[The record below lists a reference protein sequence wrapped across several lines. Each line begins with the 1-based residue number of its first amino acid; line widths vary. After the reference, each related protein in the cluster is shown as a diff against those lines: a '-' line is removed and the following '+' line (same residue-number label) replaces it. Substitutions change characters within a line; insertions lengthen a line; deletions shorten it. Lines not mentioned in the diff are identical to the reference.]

1 MREYIFKVN
10 NNDDFLNLANMAVKH
25 YLKEYYQIDSNYMSF
40 PQNIKQEG
48 NEYSCLYNIVGI
60 DKNLLILCKYI
71 TDTNYLTIDTY
82 NQDASHKVDFKRVMK
97 KEYDDLVETEE
108 HNGLTILRDGLDEYR
123 TFRGCNFKL
132 GLDDD

>member
-48 NEYSCLYNIVGI
+48 TDYSCLYNIVST
-60 DKNLLILCKYI
+60 DKNLLLVCKYQH
-71 TDTNYLTIDTY
+71 DTNYLTIDTY

-97 KEYDDLVETEE
+97 KEYDGLVETEE
-108 HNGLTILRDGLDEYR
+108 HNGLTILRDGSNEYR

>member
-10 NNDDFLNLANMAVKH
+10 NTNDFVNLASSSIKH
-25 YLKEYYQIDSNYMSF
+25 YLREYYSIDSNYMSF
-40 PQNIKQEG
+40 PQNVKQED

-60 DKNLLILCKYI
+60 DRNLLILCKYI
-71 TDTNYLTIDTY
+71 TDTNYLTIETY
-82 NQDASHKVDFKRVMK
+82 NQDASHKVSLKRTLK
-97 KEYDDLVETEE
+97 KDYDELVQQEE
-108 HNGLTILRDGLDEYR
+108 KNGLEILRDGSDEYR

>member
-10 NNDDFLNLANMAVKH
+10 NTNDFVNLASSSIKH
-25 YLKEYYQIDSNYMSF
+25 YLREYYSIDSNYMSF
-40 PQNIKQEG
+40 PQNVKQEG

-60 DKNLLILCKYI
+60 DRNLLILCKYI
-71 TDTNYLTIDTY
+71 TDTNYLTIETY
-82 NQDASHKVDFKRVMK
+82 NQDASHKVSLKRTLK
-97 KEYDDLVETEE
+97 KDYDDLVEQEE
-108 HNGLTILRDGLDEYR
+108 KNGLEILRDGSNEYR

>member
-10 NNDDFLNLANMAVKH
+10 NNDDFLNLANAAVKH

-60 DKNLLILCKYI
+60 DRNLLILCKYI
-71 TDTNYLTIDTY
+71 TDTNYLTIETY
-82 NQDASHKVDFKRVMK
+82 NQDASHKVSLKRTLK
-97 KEYDDLVETEE
+97 KDYDDLVEQEE
-108 HNGLTILRDGLDEYR
+108 KNGLEILRDGSNEYR

>member
-10 NNDDFLNLANMAVKH
+10 NNDDFLNLANATVKR

-60 DKNLLILCKYI
+60 DRNLLLVCKYQH
-71 TDTNYLTIDTY
+71 DTNYLTIDTY

-97 KEYDDLVETEE
+97 KEYDDHVETEE
-108 HNGLTILRDGLDEYR
+108 HNGLTILRDCLDEYR

>member
-10 NNDDFLNLANMAVKH
+10 NNDDFLNLANAAVKH

-60 DKNLLILCKYI
+60 DRNLLLVCKYQH
-71 TDTNYLTIDTY
+71 DTNYLTIDTY
-82 NQDASHKVDFKRVMK
+82 NQDVSHKVDLKRVMK
-97 KEYDDLVETEE
+97 KEHDDLVETEE

>member
-10 NNDDFLNLANMAVKH
+10 NNDDFLNLANVAVKR
-25 YLKEYYQIDSNYMSF
+25 YLKEYYQINSNYMSL

-48 NEYSCLYNIVGI
+48 TDYSCLYNIVST
-60 DKNLLILCKYI
+60 DKNLLLVCKYQH
-71 TDTNYLTIDTY
+71 DTNYLTIDTY
-82 NQDASHKVDFKRVMK
+82 NQDASHKVDLKRAMK
-97 KEYDDLVETEE
+97 KEHDDLVETEE

>member
-10 NNDDFLNLANMAVKH
+10 NTNDFVNLASLSIKH
-25 YLKEYYQIDSNYMSF
+25 YLREYYSIDSNYMSF
-40 PQNIKQEG
+40 PQNVKQEG

-60 DKNLLILCKYI
+60 DRNLLILCKYI
-71 TDTNYLTIDTY
+71 TDTNYLTIEIY
-82 NQDASHKVDFKRVMK
+82 NQDASHKVSLKRTLK
-97 KEYDDLVETEE
+97 KDYDELVEQEE
-108 HNGLTILRDGLDEYR
+108 KNGLEILRDGLDEYR